1 MKNTSVQTA
10 LIALLTPTL
19 TFAATS
25 QIDPIIVTAHNA
37 QESPQMVTSKVHII
51 SRQQIEEKQYQTLDD
66 ALQQLPGF
74 FSTRNGGLGSATS
87 VMLRGQSAKHILVL
101 QDGIELND
109 PMNING
115 AYFESLNLDNV
126 ERIEIIKGAQSAQ
139 WGSGAMA
146 GVINIITRQAANQAS
161 FGYEAGSYGFQKLKL
176 SAGAKQQNADFAINL
191 STLKNDGFSAVKPYR
206 HSTDGLES
214 DGYQQTDLAIK
225 IGLNP
230 AQGHRIET
238 NLQQRQAQGD
248 IDYGNDPSMVAGS
261 ELKNTLRQLR
271 YQYSTDT
278 IQWTVSAQDTESKT
292 QYSAGKLTQALTQL
306 NWQRQPN
313 QTLRLAIDKRYLS
326 NQNSNANNYD
336 QQGYS
341 ASLQQQFLDGDLVLN
356 AGLRQDDYS
365 LYNNKSTGNIG
376 IKSQLTTD
384 SYLAANYGSA
394 YRAPSLAEISY
405 TDAAAP
411 ILTPESQTS
420 YDISLHIKGLEFSF
434 FNAQIADEID
444 YDLNT
449 GSFGSYVNLA
459 GQSHYQGIEV
469 SYQRA
474 LMTLS
479 SQLNIQYTQQTAKS
493 DAGEWLARRPA
504 SQASLSLDNYHF
516 TDTHLGIRLRYVGQ
530 TYDEADQTGA
540 QIGNYTVTDL
550 VADYQLSSR
559 FSVYGKVLNLF
570 NKDYTTAVGAP
581 RGGVTTP
588 TYVYAN
594 GGTQLFI
601 GIKGEL

>member
-37 QESPQMVTSKVHII
+37 QESTQMVTSKVHII

-146 GVINIITRQAANQAS
+146 GVINIITRQAANQAN
-161 FGYEAGSYGFQKLKL
+161 FGYEVGSYGFQKLKL

-214 DGYQQTDLAIK
+214 DSYQQTDLTIK

-271 YQYSTDT
+271 YQYSTDA

-326 NQNSNANNYD
+326 NQNSNTNNYD

-405 TDAAAP
+405 TDATAP

-420 YDISLHIKGLEFSF
+420 YDVSLHIKGFEFSY

-479 SQLNIQYTQQTAKS
+479 SQLNIQYTQQTAKN

-516 TDTHLGIRLRYVGQ
+516 NDTHLGIRLRYVGQ

-550 VADYQLSSR
+550 VANYQLSSR

-570 NKDYTTAVGAP
+570 NNDYTTAVGAP